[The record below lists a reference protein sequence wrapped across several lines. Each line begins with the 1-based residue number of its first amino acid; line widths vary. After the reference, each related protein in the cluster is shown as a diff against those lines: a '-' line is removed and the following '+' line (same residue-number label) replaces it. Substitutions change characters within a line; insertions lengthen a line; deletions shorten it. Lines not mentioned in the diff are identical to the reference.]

1 MFFGGRAPVGSDSF
15 SPSVLLLLLLLLQ
28 HGGRDGDAGETARA
42 HGGALEEGER
52 GDLMT
57 DRERS
62 GGEPL
67 APPGASRAARA
78 AVDRAPPRWRA
89 RRRPICSHG
98 STSGGHADRGPLA
111 AERVRRPPPATPH
124 SSRPRPAHSRA
135 RPGGFTSKLEPRALE
150 AAQHASKLQ
159 AELTALLHAAD
170 EAAAAANTKLVIQRA
185 EAAAAEK
192 RHAEALEA
200 HQAEMEGA
208 RAEIAGLKAE
218 VAEARD
224 ESAGLRREL
233 AAKEDEY
240 ALELQRWVVDLS
252 ASHSQK
258 VVDAVA
264 AERDKASRE
273 EQRREEAL
281 RDEYEARIRGLEEQL
296 AAAERGGGRHSG
308 PRAGDQFVNAA
319 DPQRWDC

>member
-1 MFFGGRAPVGSDSF
+1 
-15 SPSVLLLLLLLLQ
+15 
-28 HGGRDGDAGETARA
+28 
-42 HGGALEEGER
+42 
-52 GDLMT
+52 MT

-62 GGEPL
+62 GGDTARSTRSVKGGKSGRGSRTAAVEGPSPSDMLARLDIRRPRGQRPSRSRAGAPPAAGDAALL
-67 APPGASRAARA
+67 APPDPLTLALAR
-78 AVDRAPPRWRA
+78 
-89 RRRPICSHG
+89 
-98 STSGGHADRGPLA
+98 
-111 AERVRRPPPATPH
+111 E
-124 SSRPRPAHSRA
+124 
-135 RPGGFTSKLEPRALE
+135 GFTSKLEPRALE

-208 RAEIAGLKAE
+208 RARLPALEAE
-218 VAEARD
+218 VAKARD

-273 EQRREEAL
+273 EQRREKAL

-296 AAAERGGGRHSG
+296 AAAERGGGRDSG

-319 DPQRWDC
+319 DPQQWDC